1 LTLPRLLISKKR
13 KRSGEKTM
21 SRSKPL
27 VIVTRK
33 LPDPVEREM
42 LALFNIRLNE
52 RDHAMDAMA
61 LTAAIRE
68 AEILVPTVGDRIH
81 RDIINAAGAQLKLIA
96 NFGVGFNHID
106 VAAASERGIA
116 VTNTPGVLTDATAD
130 IAMTLMLMVT
140 RRAVE
145 GAKVIETGRFTGW
158 CPTWMMGAG
167 LRGRKLGIVGMGRIG
182 EAVARR
188 SRAFGL
194 EIHYHNR
201 TRVPRTLE
209 QDLAATYW
217 PQLDPMLP
225 EMDIVSISCPYNPD
239 TWHLFS
245 AERLARMKPSAY
257 LINTARGEIV
267 DESAL
272 ADALASGRLAGAG
285 LDVFERE
292 PKVEPKL
299 LALENAVL
307 LPHLGSSTI
316 EARTGMGNKVIANIR
331 AFIAGDPLPD
341 RVA

>member
-1 LTLPRLLISKKR
+1 LLS
-13 KRSGEKTM
+13 
-21 SRSKPL
+21 
-27 VIVTRK
+27 
-33 LPDPVEREM
+33 
-42 LALFNIRLNE
+42 LFDVQLNHDD
-52 RDHAMDAMA
+52 RPMDAAA
-61 LTAAIRE
+61 LTNAVRAADV
-68 AEILVPTVGDRIH
+68 LVPTVTDRITAE
-81 RDIINAAGAQLKLIA
+81 IIGAAGLQLKLIA

-106 VAAASERGIA
+106 VAAAAARGIA
-116 VTNTPGVLTDATAD
+116 VSNTPGVLTDATAD
-130 IAMTLMLMVT
+130 IAMTLILAVT

-145 GAKVIETGRFTGW
+145 GAKIVETGRFTGW
-158 CPTWMMGAG
+158 CPTWMMGVG

-201 TRVPRTLE
+201 TRVPRTAE

-217 PQLDPMLP
+217 PELDAMLP
-225 EMDIVSISCPYNPD
+225 EMDIVSINCPYNAN

-245 AERLARMKPSAY
+245 AERLARLKPSAF

-267 DESAL
+267 DEAAL
-272 ADALASGRLAGAG
+272 AEALGSGRLAGAG

-299 LALENAVL
+299 LTLPNAVL

-316 EARTGMGNKVIANIR
+316 EARTGMGKKVIANIR
-331 AFIAGDPLPD
+331 AFAAGEPLPD

>member
-1 LTLPRLLISKKR
+1 MSEKK
-13 KRSGEKTM
+13 M

-33 LPDPVEREM
+33 LPEPVEREM
-42 LALFNIRLNE
+42 AALFNVRLNE
-52 RDHAMDAMA
+52 YDRPMDAAA
-61 LTAAIRE
+61 LIAAVGE
-68 AEILVPTVGDRIH
+68 AEIVVPTVGDRIN
-81 RDIINAAGAQLKLIA
+81 RDIINAAGPQLKLIA

-106 VAAASERGIA
+106 VAAAAEQGIA

-130 IAMTLMLMVT
+130 IAMTLMLAVT
-140 RRAVE
+140 RRALE
-145 GAKVIETGRFTGW
+145 GARVIAAEQFPGW
-158 CPTWMMGAG
+158 CPTWMMGVG

-194 EIHYHNR
+194 EIHYNNR
-201 TRVPRTLE
+201 TRVPHSVE
-209 QDLAATYW
+209 QELAATYW
-217 PQLDPMLP
+217 PALDAMLP
-225 EMDIVSISCPYNPD
+225 EMDIVSINCPYNPH

-292 PKVEPKL
+292 PKVQPKL
-299 LALENAVL
+299 LALDNAVL

-331 AFIAGDPLPD
+331 AFIAGAPLPD

>member
-1 LTLPRLLISKKR
+1 MPQSKTL
-13 KRSGEKTM
+13 
-21 SRSKPL
+21 
-27 VIVTRK
+27 VVVTRK
-33 LPDPVEREM
+33 LPEATEHE
-42 LALFNIRLNE
+42 LLSLFDVQLNPDD
-52 RDHAMDAMA
+52 RPMDAAA
-61 LTAAIRE
+61 LTHAVRMADV
-68 AEILVPTVGDRIH
+68 LVPTVTDRITAE
-81 RDIINAAGAQLKLIA
+81 IIGATGPRLKLIA

-106 VAAASERGIA
+106 TAPAAARGIA

-130 IAMTLMLMVT
+130 IAMTLILAVT

-145 GAKVIETGRFTGW
+145 GAKIIETNRFTGW
-158 CPTWMMGAG
+158 CPTWMMGVG

-209 QDLAATYW
+209 QHLAATYW
-217 PQLDPMLP
+217 PELDAMLP
-225 EMDIVSISCPYNPD
+225 EMDIVSINCPYNAN

-245 AERLARMKPSAY
+245 AERLARLKPSAF

-267 DESAL
+267 DEAAL
-272 ADALASGRLAGAG
+272 AEALGSGRLAGAG

-299 LALENAVL
+299 LTLPNAVL

-316 EARTGMGNKVIANIR
+316 EARTGMGKKVIANIR
-331 AFIAGDPLPD
+331 AFAAGEPLPD
-341 RVA
+341 KVA

>member
-1 LTLPRLLISKKR
+1 MSEKK
-13 KRSGEKTM
+13 M

-27 VIVTRK
+27 IIITRK
-33 LPDPVEREM
+33 LPEPVEREM
-42 LALFNIRLNE
+42 GALFNVRLNE
-52 RDHAMDAMA
+52 QDRPMDAA
-61 LTAAIRE
+61 VLTAAVRE
-68 AEILVPTVGDRIH
+68 AEILVPTVGDRVN
-81 RDIINAAGAQLKLIA
+81 RDIINAAGPQLKLIA

-106 VAAASERGIA
+106 VAAAAERGIA

-130 IAMTLMLMVT
+130 IAMTLMLAVT
-140 RRAVE
+140 RRALE
-145 GAKVIETGRFTGW
+145 GAKVIETGIFPGW
-158 CPTWMMGAG
+158 CPTWMMGVG

-194 EIHYHNR
+194 EIHYCNR
-201 TRVPRTLE
+201 THVPRIVE
-209 QDLAATYW
+209 QDLDATYW
-217 PQLDPMLP
+217 PELDRMLP
-225 EMDIVSISCPYNPD
+225 EMDIVSINCPYNPN

-272 ADALASGRLAGAG
+272 ADALASGQLAGAG

-292 PKVEPKL
+292 PKVEPRL
-299 LALENAVL
+299 LALNNAVL

-331 AFIAGDPLPD
+331 AFIAGEPLPD
-341 RVA
+341 KVA

>member
-1 LTLPRLLISKKR
+1 
-13 KRSGEKTM
+13 M
-21 SRSKPL
+21 S
-27 VIVTRK
+27 V
-33 LPDPVEREM
+33 
-42 LALFNIRLNE
+42 LFNIRLNSSD
-52 RDHAMDAMA
+52 RPMDAAA
-61 LTAAIRE
+61 LTAAVRE
-68 AEILVPTVGDRIH
+68 AEILVPTVGDRIN
-81 RDIINAAGAQLKLIA
+81 RDVISAAGPQLKLIA

-106 VAAASERGIA
+106 VAAAAEHGIA

-130 IAMTLMLMVT
+130 IAMTLLLAVT
-140 RRAVE
+140 RRALE
-145 GAKVIETGRFTGW
+145 GAKVIETGQFPGW
-158 CPTWMMGAG
+158 CPTWMMGVG

-194 EIHYHNR
+194 EIHYNNR
-201 TRVPRTLE
+201 TRVPAGVE
-209 QDLAATYW
+209 QDLAATWW
-217 PQLDPMLP
+217 PELDRMLP
-225 EMDIVSISCPYNPD
+225 EMDIVSINCPYNPD

-245 AERLARMKPSAY
+245 AERLARLKPSAY

-267 DESAL
+267 DEAAL

-292 PKVEPKL
+292 PKVEPRL
-299 LALENAVL
+299 LTLRNAVL

-331 AFIAGDPLPD
+331 AFIAGEPLPD

>member
-1 LTLPRLLISKKR
+1 MV
-13 KRSGEKTM
+13 RS
-21 SRSKPL
+21 SSL
-27 VIVTRK
+27 VVVTRK
-33 LPDPVEREM
+33 LPEPVEREM
-42 LALFNIRLNE
+42 SALFNVRLNDDD
-52 RDHAMDAMA
+52 RPMDATT
-61 LTAAIRE
+61 LTAAVRE
-68 AEILVPTVGDRIH
+68 AEILVPTVGDRVT
-81 RDIINAAGAQLKLIA
+81 RDIINAAGPQLKLIA

-106 VAAASERGIA
+106 AAAAAERGIA

-130 IAMTLMLMVT
+130 IAMTLMLAVT
-140 RRAVE
+140 RRALE
-145 GAKVIETGRFTGW
+145 GAKVIETGRFSGW
-158 CPTWMMGAG
+158 CPTWMMGVG

-194 EIHYHNR
+194 EIHYNNR
-201 TRVPRTLE
+201 KRLPRSVE

-217 PQLDPMLP
+217 PELDAMLP
-225 EMDIVSISCPYNPD
+225 NMDIVSVNCPFSPD
-239 TWHLFS
+239 TFHLFS

-267 DESAL
+267 DEVAL
-272 ADALASGRLAGAG
+272 ADALASGHLAGAG

-299 LALENAVL
+299 LTLGNAVL

-331 AFIAGDPLPD
+331 AFIAGEPLPD
-341 RVA
+341 RVI

>member
-1 LTLPRLLISKKR
+1 
-13 KRSGEKTM
+13 M

-33 LPDPVEREM
+33 LPEPVEREM
-42 LALFNIRLNE
+42 SALFNVRLNKN
-52 RDHAMDAMA
+52 DHPMNAAA
-61 LTAAIRE
+61 LTGALRD
-68 AEILVPTVGDRIH
+68 AEILVPTVGDRIT
-81 RDIINAAGAQLKLIA
+81 RDIINAGPHLKLIA

-106 VAAASERGIA
+106 VAAAAERGVA

-130 IAMTLMLMVT
+130 IAMTLMLAVT
-140 RRAVE
+140 RRALE
-145 GAKVIETGRFTGW
+145 GAKVIERRQFPGW
-158 CPTWMMGAG
+158 CPTWMMGVG

-194 EIHYHNR
+194 EIHYQNR
-201 TRVPRTLE
+201 TRVPRNVE
-209 QDLAATYW
+209 QELAATYW
-217 PQLDPMLP
+217 PELDAMLP
-225 EMDIVSISCPYNPD
+225 EMDIVSINCPYNPE
-239 TWHLFS
+239 TWHLIS

-267 DESAL
+267 DEAAL

-299 LALENAVL
+299 LTLANAVL

-316 EARTGMGNKVIANIR
+316 EARTGMGKKVIANIR
-331 AFIAGDPLPD
+331 AFIAGEPLPD